1 MRRSCISTA
10 EPSAL
15 DSVLRDTCHVRLVEV
30 RAVRRR
36 EIVVDLTRPGERDRL
51 REVMAVRSL
60 AGLACA
66 CMGDVRF
73 ELLDARRERVAV
85 VLLHHGIT
93 LAWGD
98 WDGHGVLADGRGL
111 LRWLDEHGLA
121 QRQTGKAE
129 APSWNEVV
137 DGLLNA

>member
-1 MRRSCISTA
+1 MRRSSISTA

-15 DSVLRDTCHVRLVEV
+15 DSVLRGTFHVRLVEV
-30 RAVRRR
+30 GASRRR
-36 EIVVDLTRPGERDRL
+36 EIVVDLTRQVERDRL
-51 REVMAVRSL
+51 RAAMAVRSL

-73 ELLDARRERVAV
+73 ELLDARRERLAV

-98 WDGHGVLADGRGL
+98 WDGHGVLADGRAL
-111 LRWLDEHGLA
+111 LSWLDVHGLA
-121 QRQTGKAE
+121 QPQTGKTE
-129 APSWNEVV
+129 APGWDEVA
-137 DGLLNA
+137 DRLLNA

>member
-1 MRRSCISTA
+1 MRRSSISTA

-15 DSVLRDTCHVRLVEV
+15 DSVLRGTFHVRLVEV
-30 RAVRRR
+30 GASRRR
-36 EIVVDLTRPGERDRL
+36 EIVVDLTRQVERDRL
-51 REVMAVRSL
+51 RAAMALRSL

-73 ELLDARRERVAV
+73 ELLDARRERLAV

-98 WDGHGVLADGRGL
+98 WDGHGVLADGRAL
-111 LRWLDEHGLA
+111 LCWLDAHGLA
-121 QRQTGKAE
+121 QRQAGKTRADRK
-129 APSWNEVV
+129 SVV
-137 DGLLNA
+137 